1 MNGLIYYLAAG
12 VLWMGLAAQ
21 LPDLRRHRR
30 DPLKRSFCAV
40 ILLSG
45 LCFVLGAPPT
55 VILVNRLT
63 GIPNM
68 AAPLTYGAVTAFGAA
83 SLILIVHWRGSDP
96 VQVRRTS
103 RAWLFSYLGVIAA
116 EGVLFSLG
124 NAPVERRADFDT
136 YYATTPFI
144 REMIVLYLMAHM
156 VAAVTTTLL
165 CWSWIRKVKRWTRG
179 SLALLVLG
187 WLFTSAYGIVKCVAL
202 TAHWL
207 GHRWDTLST
216 SVAPLVA
223 VGSCLASAGY
233 ILPLVGPRI
242 DSAVTFVRLRPLFRL
257 LAAPTSRR
265 RCVTALS
272 WRMIGDVEL
281 RLTTR
286 ETAIR
291 DGLKRLSGQLDD
303 QVRSRA
309 YRDALAAGSSAAEA
323 EVIGLAAMV
332 AVAALADAP
341 TPMAETGTIGIS
353 VGDVDVIVSV
363 SARVRRPAGAS
374 RSLDTGQPSLLS
386 LSKAVRTP
394 IVDAAIQSRRTAVRQ
409 LS

>member
-1 MNGLIYYLAAG
+1 VNGLIYYLAA
-12 VLWMGLAAQ
+12 VILWMGLAAQ

-40 ILLSG
+40 ILIAG

-55 VILVNRLT
+55 VALVNGLT
-63 GIPNM
+63 GIPNV

-96 VQVRRTS
+96 DKVRRTA
-103 RAWLFSYLGVIAA
+103 RAWLFSYLGVIVA
-116 EGVLFSLG
+116 EGVLFTLG
-124 NAPVERRADFDT
+124 DAPVERRADFDT
-136 YYATTPFI
+136 YYASTPFI
-144 REMIVLYLMAHM
+144 REMIVLYLTAHT

-165 CWSWIRKVKRWTRG
+165 CWRWTRKVKRWTRG
-179 SLALLVLG
+179 SLALLVVG
-187 WLFTSAYGIVKCVAL
+187 WLFTSAYGVVKSVAL

-207 GHRWDTLST
+207 GHQWDGLST

-233 ILPLVGPRI
+233 ILPIVGPRI
-242 DSAVTFVRLRPLFRL
+242 DSAITFVRLRPLFCL
-257 LAAPTSRR
+257 LSGQTGRR
-265 RCVTALS
+265 RGGAALS
-272 WRMIGDVEL
+272 WRTIGDVEL

-291 DGLKRLSGQLDD
+291 DGLKRLAGQLDD
-303 QVRSRA
+303 QVRQRA
-309 YRDALAAGSSAAEA
+309 AREALAAGSSAADA

-332 AVAALADAP
+332 AVAALAEAP
-341 TPMAETGTIGIS
+341 SSVARTGTIGLS
-353 VGDVDVIVSV
+353 VGDVDVVVSV
-363 SARVRRPAGAS
+363 SARVRRPVAGP

-386 LSKAVRTP
+386 LSRAVRTP
-394 IVDAAIQSRRTAVRQ
+394 IVDAAIQSGGSMVRQ